1 MSKSLGIAAVIA
13 VAIGMSN
20 EPEPGLSLT
29 TLFASNNGSAGNT
42 FDLEVLNPQ
51 GVEITGWDVNLDTSH
66 PTDTIDIYWRVGT
79 SVGHENNPTGWM
91 LIGSD
96 AGVVSQGT
104 DVPTPVDVGPL
115 ELSPGVY
122 GIYVDWASTGAGVF
136 WYTNG
141 GPTVFANA
149 DLSLTTNTGEG
160 GGAFTGGSFFPRQWN
175 GTIYYQI
182 LVLDSDGDGIPDDED
197 ACPNSDLSPT
207 IVIDGCDSGVGN
219 LLFQDGCTMADMIA
233 ECADGAVNHGQFVS
247 CVARIPPRQSGLQP
261 PLGPP
266 APIRCSRSRCCSSWD
281 RPGT

>member
-51 GVEITGWDVNLDTSH
+51 GVEITGWDVNLGTSH

-122 GIYVDWASTGAGVF
+122 GIYVDWASTGAGAPRLRISAIAF
-136 WYTNG
+136 NG
-141 GPTVFANA
+141 RGRGEAAGP
-149 DLSLTTNTGEG
+149 
-160 GGAFTGGSFFPRQWN
+160 
-175 GTIYYQI
+175 
-182 LVLDSDGDGIPDDED
+182 
-197 ACPNSDLSPT
+197 
-207 IVIDGCDSGVGN
+207 SGVIR
-219 LLFQDGCTMADMIA
+219 MAIGL
-233 ECADGAVNHGQFVS
+233 GARLHV
-247 CVARIPPRQSGLQP
+247 C
-261 PLGPP
+261 
-266 APIRCSRSRCCSSWD
+266 
-281 RPGT
+281 